1 MSVRPNPPTVFGS
14 SSSCERAK
22 QGAWGILES
31 LVIDHLYNEW
41 MTERW
46 LQSWDIKGCTTFQ
59 TTGAC
64 GRFRAT
70 EEEPDES
77 SSHGPIHTPAATCG
91 VSLCRESR
99 VRDFRVHRLVLEAYV
114 GPCPKGLEGCH
125 FDDNKTNNHLSNLE
139 WDTPST
145 NAFDAVRNGRNRN
158 SNKTH
163 CINGHEFTA
172 ENTRYRRRRGWL
184 SRECRACERERG
196 RIRRQRNPLAEA
208 T

>member
-1 MSVRPNPPTVFGS
+1 VSVRPNPPTVFGS

-91 VSLCRESR
+91 LVCAESR
-99 VRDFRVHRLVLEAYV
+99 ELGTFASTGWSLRRTSAPAQKAWRDVTL
-114 GPCPKGLEGCH
+114 
-125 FDDNKTNNHLSNLE
+125 T
-139 WDTPST
+139 T
-145 NAFDAVRNGRNRN
+145 
-158 SNKTH
+158 
-163 CINGHEFTA
+163 
-172 ENTRYRRRRGWL
+172 
-184 SRECRACERERG
+184 
-196 RIRRQRNPLAEA
+196 IRRTITFRIWSGTRPVPTHLTLYA
-208 T
+208 TVATATPTKRTVSMATNSRRKTPATAAGVVG